1 MIIVPTEKR
10 FDWQNAPIALF
21 VIVIINV
28 LVFYAYQTGDSDHFD
43 EALRVYIDEEIYQK
57 ELPHYRDFIE
67 QGEDA
72 EKIALFNEMARLRNN
87 GYAAAFIL
95 QDEAFYIYMQE
106 HAQTLFVP
114 AYYEYWIYQREY
126 MHELM
131 FEVSYKKHGLI
142 ANDIKVTSLITYQFL
157 HGGTMH
163 LIGNMFF
170 LIICGFAV
178 EASLGHKKFMIF
190 YLLTGVGG
198 GLAQVLMDLESST
211 PLIGA
216 SGAVSG
222 VMAMYLGI
230 FRLRKIEFFYW
241 FFVFVGY
248 FRAPALFILPFYI
261 GNELISL
268 WTQPETNVAFMAH
281 VGGFVTGAVL
291 IGLVVWR
298 KPETLNHEYI
308 EQDQTASPIQLS
320 LDGIYQ
326 MMDKFQFDS
335 ALKQVDKHI
344 TAFGADFNLKILKYK
359 LLRALKPE
367 EAQAYFNQ
375 IITGSRPTK
384 PQLSKIE
391 LIWRNL
397 SKGDRHIEPEA
408 QYKLAW
414 NFITVPEYI
423 EHSVQLFEQMYQAEN
438 KHHSLNVL
446 AKKLSAVFKQLDNR
460 LETEKYMK
468 ISQELS

>member
-10 FDWQNAPIALF
+10 FDWQNAPLALF

-28 LVFYAYQTGDSDHFD
+28 LVFYAYQTGDSDHFE
-43 EALRVYIDEEIYQK
+43 EALRIYVGEGIYQK
-57 ELPHYRDFIE
+57 ELPHYRDFLE
-67 QGEDA
+67 QGGDA
-72 EKIALFNEMARLRNN
+72 EKIALFKEMERMRNN

-95 QDEAFYIYMQE
+95 QDEPFYVYMSE
-106 HAQTLFVP
+106 HGEELFEP
-114 AYYEYWIYQREY
+114 GYHEYWLYQREH

-142 ANDIKVTSLITYQFL
+142 ANDIQITSLITHQFL

-178 EASLGHKKFMIF
+178 EASLGHKKFILF

-198 GLAQVLMDLESST
+198 GLAQALMDLNSST

-268 WTQPETNVAFMAH
+268 WTQPEANVAFMAH

-308 EQDQTASPIQLS
+308 EQDQTATPVQLS
-320 LDGIYQ
+320 LQELYQ
-326 MMDKFQFDS
+326 SMDKFKFDS
-335 ALKQVDKHI
+335 ALNQLDEHI
-344 TAFGADFNLKILKYK
+344 AAFGADFNLKILKYK
-359 LLRALKPE
+359 LLRAVKPE
-367 EAQAYFNQ
+367 QAQSYFNQ
-375 IITGSRPTK
+375 IINGSRPNK
-384 PQLSKIE
+384 QQVSKIE
-391 LIWRNL
+391 KVWQGL
-397 SKGDRHIEPEA
+397 SKGDKQLETEA

-414 NFITVPEYI
+414 HFITVPEYI
-423 EHSVQLFEQMYQAEN
+423 EHAIYLFEQMYQAEN

-446 AKKLSAVFKQLDNR
+446 AKKISSVFKQLDNR
-460 LETEKYMK
+460 LETEKYMNLAK
-468 ISQELS
+468 ELS

>member
-21 VIVIINV
+21 VIVTLNI
-28 LVFYAYQTGDSDHFD
+28 LVFYVYQTGDSDHFE
-43 EALRVYIDEEIYQK
+43 EALSIYVVDGLYQN
-57 ELPHYRDFIE
+57 EAPHYRDFLIQNNASE
-67 QGEDA
+67 EL
-72 EKIALFNEMARLRNN
+72 ALFEEFKQYPNS
-87 GYAAAFIL
+87 GYAAALIL
-95 QDEAFYIYMQE
+95 QDDTFYQYMIE
-106 HAQTLFVP
+106 NGAALFES
-114 AYYEYWIYQREY
+114 EYHTYWLFQRE
-126 MHELM
+126 HIHDLM

-142 ANDIKVTSLITYQFL
+142 ANDIQVTSLITYQFL

-178 EASLGHKKFMIF
+178 EASLGHKKFLLF

-198 GLAQVLMDLESST
+198 GLAQALMDLESGT

-230 FRLRKIEFFYW
+230 FRMRKIEFFYW

-291 IGLVVWR
+291 IALIVWR
-298 KPETLNHEYI
+298 KPETLNQEYI
-308 EQDQTASPIQLS
+308 EQDQAATPTQMS
-320 LDGIYQ
+320 LDKIYQ
-326 MMDKFQFDS
+326 CMEKFQFE
-335 ALKQVDKHI
+335 
-344 TAFGADFNLKILKYK
+344 TAAK
-359 LLRALKPE
+359 LLDEHIATVGSNFDLKVLKFKLLQVVSPGLGP
-367 EAQAYFNQ
+367 AYFNQ
-375 IITGSRPTK
+375 IINDTRPNK
-384 PQLSKIE
+384 QQLAKLEKIWQG
-391 LIWRNL
+391 LPKDNKQL
-397 SKGDRHIEPEA
+397 EPEA

-414 NFITVPEYI
+414 NFITVPEHI
-423 EHSVQLFEQMYQAEN
+423 EHAIQLFDQMYQAET
-438 KHHSLNVL
+438 KAPFIECVG
-446 AKKLSAVFKQLDNR
+446 
-460 LETEKYMK
+460 EKNLVGLQK
-468 ISQELS
+468 VRKSDRV